1 MAARRTKSISA
12 KVTEAE
18 YAQLV
23 TQAGDRTVSEWVRT
37 TVLAAASPARR
48 EPIAFLVITEQIA
61 LRQVILN
68 LQYWMSRGEK
78 VTVEKMQQLIDDAE
92 RDKVR
97 HAREWITAAT
107 SSAVTP

>member
-23 TQAGDRTVSEWVRT
+23 TQAGDKTVSEWVRT
-37 TVLAAASPARR
+37 TVLAAASPTRR
-48 EPIAFLVITEQIA
+48 EPIAFLTLAEQLA
-61 LRQVILN
+61 VREVLFN
-68 LQYWMSRGEK
+68 LHFWMSRGEK
-78 VTVEKMQQLIDDAE
+78 ITLETMEKLIDAAD

-97 HAREWITAAT
+97 RAREWITAAT
-107 SSAVTP
+107 TSGVRP

>member
-37 TVLAAASPARR
+37 TVLAAASPAQR
-48 EPIAFLVITEQIA
+48 EPIAFVALTEQIA
-61 LRQVILN
+61 LREVILN
-68 LQYWMSRGEK
+68 LHYLMSRGEK

-97 HAREWITAAT
+97 LARKWIAAAARP
-107 SSAVTP
+107 AVTP